1 MLEADRYMFSALT
14 RKILGSSFKHVIVHV
29 KGEKLVVFGKV
40 RVSFKMYAVVHES
53 VFDFCNCLTSVHYKS
68 KNPPRTKDVT

>member
-40 RVSFKMYAVVHES
+40 RVIVSFFES
-53 VFDFCNCLTSVHYKS
+53 S
-68 KNPPRTKDVT
+68 